1 MMHAFRKLGASKEI
15 KDGKEGILYRS
26 GRVEEH
32 NAAANSFLEGCKTR
46 LKFLLFS
53 YFNAG

>member
-1 MMHAFRKLGASKEI
+1 MHAFRKLGASKEI